1 MPQGIAFFF
10 QKHRIAICSFSEE
23 KTVAKIMLVRCS
35 SNVVKFVQSKRRFHV
50 IVADNEEKAVE
61 VLEQTSP
68 DLVPD
73 LTLIGNY
80 PPLELNKR
88 QTMKA
93 MTEQAERLKKRFRR
107 ARFVLV
113 NGRIVSRR
121 STESVA
127 GVCNGSP
134 QAVFETILKIL
145 SPGN

>member
-1 MPQGIAFFF
+1 M
-10 QKHRIAICSFSEE
+10 
-23 KTVAKIMLVRCS
+23 AKIMLMRCS
-35 SNVVKFVQSKRRFHV
+35 PTVVSFIQSKRRFHV
-50 IVADNEEKAVE
+50 IVADDEEKAVE

-80 PPLELNKR
+80 PPLKLNKR
-88 QTMKA
+88 QTMKN

-113 NGRIVSRR
+113 NGRIASKR

-134 QAVFETILKIL
+134 QIVYETILRIL